1 MKTHQPIQPGMKKHL
16 LFFLLLTVITSFTAQ
31 SQNCF
36 WHENFDAPS
45 LRDSCT
51 TVFNGTHGFGQNS
64 RLFTTSAFSD
74 TAYIDVGDT
83 IELRT
88 DCFDLTGLTFAILS
102 FDHICKVDFF
112 DVATLQVSTDCGAN
126 WIQLTGTHYLTDIY
140 NPPGA
145 PFSQQGNQFSAA
157 SYPNWVPANPL
168 AVPVQSW
175 WKREYFDLS
184 PFGNN
189 SQVMVRWIMWDSN
202 VPGGNGNSGWAIDDI
217 CIVAAPCE
225 LTPPTLTQLSPL
237 YQNTVYSLGPY
248 TMNVSATDQSGIDNV
263 TMFYSVNGGPYLP
276 VLMTSGGGN
285 NYSGVIPAVNDGDTV
300 CYYFVATDASAC
312 LNQTTYPAS
321 GCIQFIASQG
331 ITLPYC
337 DGFDVPPPLW
347 SDSTTSG
354 TVWQNGVPTN
364 GVLTGA
370 LSAPDVWAVGLTGDY
385 TNNANALLYS
395 PVFGT
400 PPVGTK
406 LSFYI
411 KYQTE
416 TSFDGTRLEYS
427 TDGGI
432 TWALL
437 GDLANSCACQ
447 ANWYTNNIFS
457 SNQPAWAGTQNNWT
471 KAEYTFTSTFP
482 FGANIQF
489 RFVFTSDG
497 SVVFDGAAIDNF
509 CLEAPQPFDAG
520 VPLINQPSGFAAAG
534 SCQPVE
540 VTVQN
545 FGLNPITTLDI
556 YYSTTQSGNTV
567 VSGPFSWTGILAPG
581 ATAQVTLPCVTF
593 LSGAFAFCSWTVLP
607 NDGNALNDTSCV
619 LLTGVTVIPV
629 SYSQTYCDNF
639 EGVNPGWVNVL
650 LPGGNAGTNWQSGTP
665 NSGTLNGAN
674 SGVNAWAVNLTSAYT
689 NNANVALVS
698 PIFDFTNAV
707 DAKMSFW
714 YRHNTEQ
721 GFDGVR
727 VEYSLNGTT
736 WTQIGGANPPAQFYS
751 NWYNGNISCAGT
763 WAFMGNSQGWK
774 FAEMKNLG
782 IFPGVNNAPAIQFR
796 FVFCSD
802 GSVTSDGFLLDD
814 FCLEVPVPVTAAPV
828 TIKDNT
834 TFPLIFE
841 GQNIQ
846 FSSHLK
852 NKGTTPLSTLDAQL
866 WIDGNL
872 IVTDLKNYSPPMPL
886 NDSALHTFSVTWS
899 ATAGTHTV
907 CVVTAN
913 PNGTADLNP
922 NDDTL
927 CYQLQVIA
935 SINAVNNN
943 ICTDFENAPEFVSY
957 NALSYNNNTSWQ
969 WGTPAQ
975 TVLNA
980 ANSGTKAWMTG
991 LSTDYGNR
999 DSSGLF
1005 TSLFT
1010 IDPAHD
1016 YKLSF
1021 YHKFNTEVFADGG
1034 AVDYSTDF
1042 GVTWQQLGIYN
1053 PATWYNY
1060 PFVNSLGGIPPQPG
1074 FTGNLGNYVQASWQ
1088 QNFGTNNVLFR
1099 FRFMSDQT
1107 VTNEGWV
1114 IDDVCFQDM
1123 GPTSV
1128 SEQQQHTSIFSI
1140 FPNPATETI
1149 YIRTDEAGS
1158 ENHSFIFTDVTG
1170 RIIKSIPLKKTVSKG
1185 LIIPVNVSDLQAGI
1199 YFISLN
1205 GNHSLNSHKI
1215 IITR

>member
-1 MKTHQPIQPGMKKHL
+1 MYKK
-16 LFFLLLTVITSFTAQ
+16 LFFLVALTTVMFSAR

-36 WHENFDAPS
+36 WHENFDPPS

-51 TVFNGTHGFGQNS
+51 TVFNGTHGFAQNS
-64 RLFTTSAFSD
+64 RLFTSAPYSD
-74 TAYIDVGDT
+74 TAYIDIGDT

-88 DCFDLTGLTFAILS
+88 DCFDLTGMTYAILS
-102 FDHICKVDFF
+102 FNHICKIDFF
-112 DVATLQVSTDCGAN
+112 DVAIVEISLDCGLN
-126 WIQLTGTHYLTDIY
+126 WFQLTSEYITDVV

-145 PFSQQGNQFSAA
+145 PYSAQGYQFSAA
-157 SYPNWVPANPL
+157 SYPIWAPGNPN
-168 AVPVQSW
+168 AVPLNSW
-175 WKREYFDLS
+175 WKTEYFDIS
-184 PFGNN
+184 GWANN
-189 SQVMVRWIMWDSN
+189 PDVRIRFIMWDGN
-202 VPGGNGNSGWAIDDI
+202 IPGGNGNSGWAIDDI

-225 LTPPTLTQLSPL
+225 LTPPSLTQLSPV
-237 YQNTVYSLGPY
+237 YQNTVYSLGPF
-248 TMNVSATDQSGIDNV
+248 TLNVTATDQSGIDNV
-263 TMFYSVNGGPYLP
+263 SLFYSVNGGPYIQ
-276 VLMTSGGGN
+276 VLMTSTGGN

-312 LNQTTYPAS
+312 LNQTIYPNT

-337 DGFDVPPPLW
+337 DGFDVPPALW
-347 SDSTTSG
+347 NDSTSTG
-354 TVWQNGVPTN
+354 TTWQNGVPTN

-370 LSAPDVWAVGLTGDY
+370 FSPPNVWAVGLTSDY
-385 TNNANALLYS
+385 SNNANAKLYS

-400 PPVGTK
+400 FPVGTK

-416 TSFDGTRLEYS
+416 TAFDGTRLEYS
-427 TDGGI
+427 TNGGV
-432 TWALL
+432 TWSLL
-437 GDLANSCACQ
+437 GDLTNSCGCQ
-447 ANWYTNNIFS
+447 VNWYTNNIFS

-471 KAEYTFTSTFP
+471 KAEYTFTNTFP

-497 SVVFDGAAIDNF
+497 SVTGDGVAIDNF
-509 CLEAPQPFDAG
+509 CIVAPQPFDAG
-520 VPLINQPSGFAAAG
+520 VTLINQPSGFAGAG
-534 SCQPVE
+534 SCQPVT
-540 VTVQN
+540 VTLQN

-556 YYSTTQSGNTV
+556 YYSTSQGGNTV
-567 VSGPFSWTGILAPG
+567 ISGPFPWNGNLAPG
-581 ATAQVTLPCVTF
+581 ATVQVSLPCVTF
-593 LSGAFAFCSWTVLP
+593 LSGAFNFCSWTVLP
-607 NDGNALNDTSCV
+607 NDGNAVNDTSCIS
-619 LLTGVTVIPV
+619 LTGVSLIPV
-629 SYSQTYCDNF
+629 SYSQSYCDNF

-650 LPGGNAGTNWQSGTP
+650 LPGGNAGTNWQLGTP
-665 NSGTLNGAN
+665 NSGTLVGAN

-689 NNANVALVS
+689 NNASVALVS
-698 PIFDFTNAV
+698 PIFDFSNAV

-714 YRHNTEQ
+714 YRHNSEP
-721 GFDGVR
+721 GYDGVR
-727 VEYSLNGTT
+727 VEYSLNGIT
-736 WTQIGGANPPAQFYS
+736 WTQIGGANPPAQYYS
-751 NWYNGNISCAGT
+751 NWYNGNMYCSTSWG
-763 WAFMGNSQGWK
+763 FNGNSQGWK
-774 FAEMKNLG
+774 KAEMKNLG
-782 IFPGVNNAPAIQFR
+782 ILPGVNNAPAIQFR

-802 GSVTSDGFLLDD
+802 GSVTGDGFLLDD
-814 FCLEVPVPVTAAPV
+814 FCIEVPVPVTAAPV

-872 IVTDLKNYSPPMPL
+872 IVTDPITYSPPLPL
-886 NDSALHTFSVTWS
+886 NDSALHTFSITWP
-899 ATAGTHTV
+899 ATAGTHNV

-935 SINAVNNN
+935 SINAVNNT
-943 ICTDFENAPEFVSY
+943 ICTDFENAPAFVTY
-957 NALSYNNNTSWQ
+957 NALTYNNNTSWQ

-980 ANSGTKAWMTG
+980 AYSGTKAWMTG
-991 LSTDYGNR
+991 LTTDYPNR

-1005 TSLFT
+1005 TSLFA
-1010 IDPAHD
+1010 IDPTHD

-1021 YHKFNTEVFADGG
+1021 WHKFNTEVFADGA

-1042 GVTWQQLGIYN
+1042 GVTWQQLGNYS
-1053 PATWYNY
+1053 PAAWYNY
-1060 PFVNSLGGIPPQPG
+1060 PFVNALGGIPPQPG
-1074 FTGNLGNYVQASWQ
+1074 FTGNLGVYVQASWQ
-1088 QNFGTNNVLFR
+1088 QNFGASNVLFR

-1128 SEQQQHTSIFSI
+1128 NEISNASAGFTV
-1140 FPNPATETI
+1140 FPNPASETI
-1149 YIRTDEAGS
+1149 YIRLYDAK
-1158 ENHSFIFTDVTG
+1158 NDFYSFLITDVTG
-1170 RIIKSIPLKKTVSKG
+1170 RVVKNIPFENHDSKNTV
-1185 LIIPVNVSDLQAGI
+1185 IPVNVSGLQAGV
-1199 YFISLN
+1199 YFVLSENGKSL
-1205 GNHSLNSHKI
+1205 LTKKI
-1215 IITR
+1215 IITK